1 MNYRIAL
8 LCAIVGVAA
17 SHHCVGATEKQV
29 ATSRPNLLFIL
40 ADDLGYGDLGCYGA
54 TKIKTPNIDQLA
66 KQGVRFTDAHAPAAV
81 CQPSRYAILSGN
93 YFMRAKRQ
101 GNQTLYFH
109 EGQVT
114 LPSLL
119 KGAGYRTA
127 AIGKWHLGFGR
138 GTEPDYNQALKP
150 GPLEIGF
157 DSYFGC
163 PRTHNEPPFVFV
175 ENHRV
180 VGSDPADP
188 IRMIDAKD
196 TKKGWGHG
204 ISEGA
209 AAAHAARPEDRV
221 DLIFADKAVEFLGRK
236 SDAPFFMYLAF
247 VAPHVPISPAPEFK
261 GTSQAGTYGDFVQQL
276 DACVGRVLEALKA
289 SGQADN
295 TLVIFASDNGGL
307 MIGNALVANG
317 HRANGA
323 LLGQKTDAWE
333 GGHRIPF
340 IARWPG
346 RIPEGTKSDA
356 LVCLTDVMA
365 TMTGAANVSMPAGAA
380 PDSINQL
387 PILIDPLHASP
398 VRTEALAQGTG
409 GYSLRQGEWVF
420 LPKQG
425 SCGMTIQ
432 SPRGTP
438 WGLPYAKM
446 GVTNSDITAE
456 GKVKEDAPPVQLYR
470 LSSDPRQQVNLA
482 LQEPQRAL
490 EMRKRLEEL
499 LPPPRQRVD
508 IPKQRPALWAVYY
521 AWYDLEALKVKGK
534 YNLWQWEPATNAP
547 SVPRSKAVPLIGY
560 YDSRDKDVVRWHIQ
574 CAKAAG
580 IDAFLVSWWGG
591 ANVSGKALEEV
602 ILPLAEAEQFKV
614 AMCSELAQFHGDT
627 KKLARDM
634 GAALKRMT
642 ANPFYLRVEGKP
654 VVYLYQVPFNPTL
667 TIERFGSLQQGIEA
681 ETGPI
686 YWLFDKVTN
695 AGNKMDIPK
704 AWLAVPEIQM
714 FGFYGTFSIKREWTY
729 DRLLTDYTRVV
740 NAAHAAGK
748 KICVPA
754 HPGHDNS
761 GFRPD
766 DNFVIPRDNGET
778 LRGYLRLATTVGADA
793 IMLTSFNEWP
803 ETTVVEPSSSWA
815 DPYQYL
821 KILAEWEGKPFV
833 VPSPPNSSRLPELQ
847 HGR

>member
-1 MNYRIAL
+1 M
-8 LCAIVGVAA
+8 
-17 SHHCVGATEKQV
+17 SQHCVGGIEKQ
-29 ATSRPNLLFIL
+29 ATVSRPNLLFIL

-54 TKIKTPNIDQLA
+54 TKIKTPNIDRLA
-66 KQGVRFTDAHAPAAV
+66 KEGVRFTDAHAPAAV
-81 CQPSRYAILSGN
+81 CQPSRYAVLSGT

-119 KGAGYRTA
+119 KSAGYRTV

-138 GTEPDYNQALKP
+138 GTEPDFNQELKP

-175 ENHRV
+175 ENHRI
-180 VGSDPADP
+180 VGADPADP
-188 IRMIDAKD
+188 IRIIAAKD

-236 SDAPFFMYLAF
+236 SNAPFFMYLAF

-276 DACVGRVLEALKA
+276 DFCVGRVLAALKA

-307 MIGNALVANG
+307 MIGNTLVATG

-340 IARWPG
+340 MARWPG

-356 LVCLTDVMA
+356 LLCLTDVMA
-365 TMTGAANVSMPAGAA
+365 TLAGAAGVSVPAGAA

-387 PILIDPLHASP
+387 PVLTDP
-398 VRTEALAQGTG
+398 VRTATIRNEALAQGTG

-420 LPKQG
+420 FPKQG

-432 SPRGTP
+432 SPLGAP

-446 GVTNSDITAE
+446 GVTNSDITAQ
-456 GKVKEDAPPVQLYR
+456 GKVKADAPPIQLYR
-470 LSSDPRQQVNLA
+470 LSNDPKQQVNVA
-482 LQEPQRAL
+482 AQEPQRA
-490 EMRKRLEEL
+490 EAMRKRLEDL
-499 LPPPRQRVD
+499 IAPPRQHAD
-508 IPKQRPALWAVYY
+508 MPAKRPALWAVYY
-521 AWYDLEALKVKGK
+521 AWYTTETGSHGKWNIWGDANDKGAKLKPRGK
-534 YNLWQWEPATNAP
+534 AQ
-547 SVPRSKAVPLIGY
+547 PLIGY
-560 YDSRDKDVVRWHIQ
+560 YDSDNPDVVRWHMRL
-574 CAKAAG
+574 AKAAG

-591 ANVSGKALEEV
+591 SNVSGKAFEQVIVPTAAEEGV
-602 ILPLAEAEQFKV
+602 KV
-614 AMCSELAQFHGDT
+614 AMCSELAQFHHDVI
-627 KKLARDM
+627 KLAKET
-634 GAALKRMT
+634 AATLKRVKDSP
-642 ANPFYLRVEGKP
+642 AYLRMEGKP
-654 VVYLYQVPFNPTL
+654 VVYLYQVPFAPKL
-667 TIERFGSLQQGIEA
+667 TPETFGQLQRGV
-681 ETGPI
+681 ETEVGPV
-686 YWLFDKVTN
+686 YWVMDKVSNTN
-695 AGNKMDIPK
+695 NKMTIP
-704 AWLAVPEIQM
+704 APWLAVPDISM
-714 FGFYGTFSIKREWTY
+714 FGFYGTFSIKRVWAY
-729 DRLLTDYTRVV
+729 DDVISDYRRVAE
-740 NAAHAAGK
+740 AAHAKGK
-748 KICVPA
+748 KVFLPV

-761 GFRPD
+761 VFRPND
-766 DNFVIPRDNGET
+766 FFVIPRDEGAT
-778 LRGYLRLATTVGADA
+778 LREYLRAATDARADA
-793 IMLTSFNEWP
+793 ILVTSFNEWP

-821 KILAEWEGKPFV
+821 KILAEWKGVRFV
-833 VPSPPNSSRLPELQ
+833 TPPLATGASKKAF
-847 HGR
+847 

>member
-1 MNYRIAL
+1 MNHQNRVVL
-8 LCAIVGVAA
+8 TLFFFLM
-17 SHHCVGATEKQV
+17 SQHCVGGIEKQ
-29 ATSRPNLLFIL
+29 AAASRPNLLFIL

-81 CQPSRYAILSGN
+81 CQPSRYAVLSGA
-93 YFMRAKRQ
+93 YYMRAKRQ

-119 KGAGYRTA
+119 KSAGYRTA

-138 GTEPDYNQALKP
+138 GAEPDYNQELKP

-175 ENHRV
+175 ENHRM

-188 IRMIDAKD
+188 IRIIAAKD

-236 SDAPFFMYLAF
+236 SDVPFFMYLTF
-247 VAPHVPISPAPEFK
+247 VAPHVPISPAQEFK

-276 DACVGRVLEALKA
+276 DFCVGRVLEALKA

-307 MIGNALVANG
+307 MIGNALVATG

-356 LVCLTDVMA
+356 LLCLTDVMA
-365 TMTGAANVSMPAGAA
+365 TLTGAANVSVPAGAA

-387 PILIDPLHASP
+387 PILLDPLHASP

-425 SCGMTIQ
+425 SCGMTVQ
-432 SPRGTP
+432 SPHGPP

-456 GKVKEDAPPVQLYR
+456 GKVKADAPPVQLYR
-470 LSSDPRQQVNLA
+470 LPSDPRQQINLA
-482 LQEPQRAL
+482 AQEPQRA
-490 EMRKRLEEL
+490 EAMRKRLEEL
-499 LPPPRQRVD
+499 VAPPRQRSEMQA
-508 IPKQRPALWAVYY
+508 KHPALWAVYY
-521 AWYDLEALKVKGK
+521 AWYTTATGPHGK
-534 YNLWQWEPATNAP
+534 WNVWGDANDKRAEPK
-547 SVPRSKAVPLIGY
+547 PRGKAQPLIGY
-560 YDSRDKDVVRWHIQ
+560 YDSDNPDVVRWHLRL
-574 CAKAAG
+574 AKAAG
-580 IDAFLVSWWGG
+580 IDALLVSWWGG
-591 ANVSGKALEEV
+591 SNVSGKAFEQVIVPTAAEEGV
-602 ILPLAEAEQFKV
+602 KV
-614 AMCSELAQFHGDT
+614 AMCSELAQFHHDVI
-627 KKLARDM
+627 KLAKET
-634 GAALKRMT
+634 AATLKRVKDSP
-642 ANPFYLRVEGKP
+642 AYLRMEGKP
-654 VVYLYQVPFNPTL
+654 VVYLYQVPFAPKLTL
-667 TIERFGSLQQGIEA
+667 ETFGQLQRGVEA
-681 ETGPI
+681 EVGPI
-686 YWLFDKVTN
+686 YWVMDKVSNTN
-695 AGNKMDIPK
+695 NKMTIPANWLDVPDIS
-704 AWLAVPEIQM
+704 M
-714 FGFYGTFSIKREWTY
+714 FGFYGTFSIKRVWAY
-729 DRLLTDYTRVV
+729 DDVISDYRRVV
-740 NAAHAAGK
+740 EAAHGKGK
-748 KICVPA
+748 KAFLPV

-766 DNFVIPRDNGET
+766 DFFVIPRDEGAT
-778 LRGYLRLATTVGADA
+778 LREYLRAATDARADA
-793 IMLTSFNEWP
+793 ILVTSFNEWP

-821 KILAEWEGKPFV
+821 KILATWKGIPFV
-833 VPSPPNSSRLPELQ
+833 TPARMK
-847 HGR
+847 

>member
-8 LCAIVGVAA
+8 LCAILGVAA
-17 SHHCVGATEKQV
+17 SQQCIGGTEKQV
-29 ATSRPNLLFIL
+29 VTSRPNLLFIL

-119 KGAGYRTA
+119 KSAGYRTA

-138 GTEPDYNQALKP
+138 GQEPDYNKELKP

-175 ENHRV
+175 ENHRM
-180 VGSDPADP
+180 VGADPADP
-188 IRMIDAKD
+188 IRIIDAKD

-356 LVCLTDVMA
+356 LLCLTDVMA
-365 TMTGAANVSMPAGAA
+365 TLVGAAGVSVPAGAA

-387 PILIDPLHASP
+387 PVLTDPLHASP

-425 SCGMTIQ
+425 SCGMTVQ
-432 SPRGTP
+432 SPLGAP

-446 GVTNSDITAE
+446 GVTNSDITVE
-456 GKVKEDAPPVQLYR
+456 GKVKADAPPVQLYR

-482 LQEPQRAL
+482 VQEPQRAS

-499 LPPPRQRVD
+499 LPPPRQRSD
-508 IPKQRPALWAVYY
+508 IPNQRPALWAVYY
-521 AWYDLEALKVKGK
+521 AWYTTATGPHGK
-534 YNLWQWEPATNAP
+534 ESMWCIAGVTNA
-547 SVPRSKAVPLIGY
+547 VPKPRGKVQPLIGY
-560 YDSRDKDVVRWHIQ
+560 YDSDNPEVVRWHMRL
-574 CAKAAG
+574 AKAAG

-591 ANVSGKALEEV
+591 ASVSGKAFEQV
-602 ILPLAEAEQFKV
+602 IVPTAAKEGVKV
-614 AMCSELAQFHGDT
+614 AMCSELAQFHHDVI
-627 KKLARDM
+627 KLAKET
-634 GAALKRMT
+634 AATLKRVKDSP
-642 ANPFYLRVEGKP
+642 AYLRLEGKP
-654 VVYLYQVPFNPTL
+654 VVYLYQVPFDPKL
-667 TIERFGSLQQGIEA
+667 TPETFGQLQRGVEA
-681 ETGPI
+681 EVGPV
-686 YWLFDKVTN
+686 YWIMDKVSN
-695 AGNKMDIPK
+695 ANNTMTIPANWLDIPDI
-704 AWLAVPEIQM
+704 PM
-714 FGFYGTFSIKREWTY
+714 FGFYGTFSIKRVWAY
-729 DRLLTDYTRVV
+729 DDLMPDYRRVAE
-740 NAAHAAGK
+740 AAHAKGK
-748 KICVPA
+748 KVFLPV

-766 DNFVIPRDNGET
+766 DFFVIPHDNGKT
-778 LRGYLRLATTVGADA
+778 LRGYLRLATDAGADA
-793 IMLTSFNEWP
+793 ILVTSFNEWP

-821 KILAEWEGKPFV
+821 KILAEWKGIPFV
-833 VPSPPNSSRLPELQ
+833 TPARIK
-847 HGR
+847 